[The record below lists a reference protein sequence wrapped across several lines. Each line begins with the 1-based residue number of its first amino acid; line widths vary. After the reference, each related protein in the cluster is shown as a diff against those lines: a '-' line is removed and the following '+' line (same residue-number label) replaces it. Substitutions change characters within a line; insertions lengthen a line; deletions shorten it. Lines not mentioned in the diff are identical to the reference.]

1 MDWVQVGVTALTV
14 ILSSGIIQFFIN
26 RKDKQKEDAK
36 VDHDEEIKKEMK
48 DHLTN
53 VNSKWKEDYCDKNAK
68 AIADLAQEVRDGL
81 AEREAK
87 GLQRYEEHHLTIEKM
102 SVQHQKDF
110 IALKEAIQKL
120 TDNDTRITES
130 LQKIAE
136 KQDDVASGI
145 MGLSHDKLVF
155 MTDRITER
163 GAITLKEQATLTSIY
178 EPYIKLQGNGDAK
191 AGYKHV
197 MGLKVVS
204 DDEARK
210 MDLKIKN
217 KQKESVR
224 GET

>member
-1 MDWVQVGVTALTV
+1 MDYIQMAVTILGVV
-14 ILSSGIIQFFIN
+14 ISSGLIQFYFN
-26 RKDKQKEDAK
+26 RKDKLKEDAK
-36 VDHDEEIKKEMK
+36 KDNADTIKKEMK
-48 DHLTN
+48 DHLTQ
-53 VNSKWKEDYCDKNAK
+53 VNDKWKTDYCDKNAK
-68 AIADLAQEVRDGL
+68 AIADLAQDVKDGL

-120 TDNDTRITES
+120 TDNDTNITES
-130 LQKIAE
+130 IKKMAD
-136 KQDDVASGI
+136 KQDDIANGI
-145 MGLSHDKLVF
+145 MGLSHDKLVY

-191 AGYKHV
+191 AGFKHV

-204 DDEARK
+204 DEEARK
-210 MDLKIKN
+210 MDAKLKN
-217 KQKESVR
+217 KQRESV
-224 GET
+224 

>member
-1 MDWVQVGVTALTV
+1 MDWLQTGVTLLTV
-14 ILSSGIIQFFIN
+14 LIGSGLIQWWFA

-36 VDHDEEIKKEMK
+36 VDHDEVIKKEMR
-48 DHLTN
+48 DHLAD
-53 VNSKWKEDYCDKNAK
+53 VNSRWKTDYCDKNAK

-136 KQDDVASGI
+136 KQDDVANGI
-145 MGLSHDKLVF
+145 MGLSHDKLVY
-155 MTDRITER
+155 MTDKITER

-178 EPYIKLQGNGDAK
+178 EPYVKLHGNGDAK

-197 MGLKVVS
+197 MGLRVIS
-204 DDEARK
+204 DDEAKK
-210 MDLKIKN
+210 MDLNLKN
-217 KQKESVR
+217 KQTEI
-224 GET
+224 E

>member
-1 MDWVQVGVTALTV
+1 MDWGQTIVTLATV
-14 ILSSGIIQFFIN
+14 LIGSGLIQFFFN
-26 RKDKQKEDAK
+26 RKDTKQKEEK
-36 VDHDEEIKKEMK
+36 VDHDEEIKKEMR
-48 DHLTN
+48 DHLTD
-53 VNSKWKEDYCDKNAK
+53 VNSRWKTDYCDKNAK

-224 GET
+224 DET

>member
-1 MDWVQVGVTALTV
+1 MDWVQIGVTALTV

-53 VNSKWKEDYCDKNAK
+53 VNDKWKIDYCDKNAK

-155 MTDRITER
+155 MTDKITER

-178 EPYIKLQGNGDAK
+178 EPYVKLNGNGDAK
-191 AGYKHV
+191 AGFKHV
-197 MGLKVVS
+197 MGLRVVS
-204 DDEARK
+204 DEEAK
-210 MDLKIKN
+210 KLDAELQSKH
-217 KQKESVR
+217 KEIS
-224 GET
+224 

>member
-1 MDWVQVGVTALTV
+1 MDWVQIGVTALTV

-36 VDHDEEIKKEMK
+36 VDHDEAIKKEMK
-48 DHLTN
+48 EHLASTN
-53 VNSKWKEDYCDKNAK
+53 SQWKVDFCDKNAK
-68 AIADLAQEVRDGL
+68 AIADLAQDVKDGL

-120 TDNDTRITES
+120 TDNDTNITES
-130 LQKIAE
+130 IKKMAD
-136 KQDDVASGI
+136 KQDDIANGI
-145 MGLSHDKLVF
+145 MGLSHDKLVY

-191 AGYKHV
+191 AGFKHV

-204 DDEARK
+204 DEEARK
-210 MDLKIKN
+210 MDAKLKN
-217 KQKESVR
+217 KQRESV
-224 GET
+224 